1 VVTGRFTPSL
11 RCTTRMDNKHR
22 IQRSKPPTGV
32 NVQTRG
38 NVLERTV
45 QERRNVHMPKRQS

>member
-11 RCTTRMDNKHR
+11 KCTTRMDNKHR
-22 IQRSKPPTGV
+22 IQKEASRPREWTSR
-32 NVQTRG
+32 VQTRG

-45 QERRNVHMPKRQS
+45 QERRNVHMPT